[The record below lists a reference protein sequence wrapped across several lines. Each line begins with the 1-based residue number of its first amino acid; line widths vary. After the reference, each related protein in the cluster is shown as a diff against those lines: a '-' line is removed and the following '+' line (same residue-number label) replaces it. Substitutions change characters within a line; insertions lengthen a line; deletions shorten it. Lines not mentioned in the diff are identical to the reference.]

1 MSDSTEDDDCDSDE
15 ELAAEDESGISATGI
30 VISPAV
36 MSDSAEDDD
45 CDSDEDDDSA
55 EEEVPAESESSDF
68 VPVSQAATENAAAR
82 PSAPARAERMGKG
95 HLAAS
100 LTFSFLM
107 FIIYLPKETWYYHLF
122 E

>member
-1 MSDSTEDDDCDSDE
+1 MADEELCAADE
-15 ELAAEDESGISATGI
+15 ELAAEDESESSGRVIA
-30 VISPAV
+30 ISPEV
-36 MSDSAEDDD
+36 MNDSAEDDD

-55 EEEVPAESESSDF
+55 AAELPAESESSDF
-68 VPVSQAATENAAAR
+68 VPVSQAATESAAAR
-82 PSAPARAERMGKG
+82 PSAPARAPRMGNV